1 MAYSRVDLDSIT
13 DPLEREATV
22 GIIHNCKVCVKF
34 LKTCIDSVSVG
45 QTPRKLFVAP
55 HPQRIMEGR
64 TELPLGTTHGLAE
77 DYRLLSQGTRL
88 VRGMLSY
95 RIYTYNQLTA
105 DFQISTPQLPIC
117 QLIL

>member
-1 MAYSRVDLDSIT
+1 VAHLIVDLDAIT

-22 GIIHNCKVCVKF
+22 GIIHNCKGFCNP
-34 LKTCIDSVSVG
+34 LKNCIDFVSVG
-45 QTPRKLFVAP
+45 QTPRKLFATP

-77 DYRLLSQGTRL
+77 DYQLLSQGTRV

-95 RIYTYNQLTA
+95 R
-105 DFQISTPQLPIC
+105 LPIM
-117 QLIL
+117 LSANR